1 MSESLRDLVKRSIY
15 LSMVNI
21 DEKDLDSFINELSH
35 LMDLIKKLDEI
46 NLEEVEPLFFIWED
60 QGSLREDEVL
70 EKSEEMIHWLE
81 RSSLIEN
88 RLVKGPRTVEE
99 K

>member
-15 LSMVNI
+15 LSMVSI
-21 DEKDLDSFINELSH
+21 DEKDLDNFINELSH

-70 EKSEEMIHWLE
+70 DRSEEMIRWLE
-81 RSSLIEN
+81 RNSLMEN

>member
-1 MSESLRDLVKRSIY
+1 VSESLRDLVKRSIY
-15 LSMVNI
+15 LSMVSI
-21 DEKDLDSFINELSH
+21 DEKDLDNFINELSH

-70 EKSEEMIHWLE
+70 DRSEEMIRWLE
-81 RSSLIEN
+81 RNSLMEN

>member
-21 DEKDLDSFINELSH
+21 DEKDLDNFINELSH

>member
-15 LSMVNI
+15 LSMINF
-21 DEKDLDSFINELSH
+21 DEKDLENFIIELSH

-46 NLEEVEPLFFIWED
+46 DLGEIEPLFFIWED
-60 QGSLREDEVL
+60 QGSLREDESL
-70 EKSEEMIHWLE
+70 ERSEEMIRWLE
-81 RSSLIEN
+81 KNSLVEN
-88 RLVKGPRTVEE
+88 RLVKGPKTVEE